1 MFLAMMIPGPKNP
14 GKKLDVFLRLS
25 IDKLNNLWFVGVE
38 TFNVYRKKNFQLK
51 TTLMWTINDFLA
63 YDILSSWST
72 HDNLSCPYYMEHNKA
87 FRLKNRGKTIF
98 FYCHRRFLPMNH
110 PYRCQLDKFLSR

>member
-72 HDNLSCPYYMEHNKA
+72 HDNLS
-87 FRLKNRGKTIF
+87 
-98 FYCHRRFLPMNH
+98 
-110 PYRCQLDKFLSR
+110 LSLLYGA